1 MAGTPPCF
9 ASCAKRRAV
18 RGEAWILAA
27 AALLLAFGGCRTAAA
42 FDSGRA
48 SFAVRVNEETIP
60 YRVFAVYALPGERL
74 DVAVSDTS
82 PPGRYRMQA
91 SRSQAVAAGANRW
104 LWRAPRRPG
113 VSQLRIDSGADAIRL
128 NVVVMHPAVELRD
141 GRLNAYRIGYYPATA
156 LRQDPIYLPPRGFI
170 ELGEHS
176 GSLQLSPHFQLW
188 QFPAKQAGG
197 PPKYLVLRER
207 LLLKLELLLER
218 LNAEGRNAETFTI
231 MSGYRT
237 PSYNAALG
245 NVEYSRHVYGGAA
258 DIFVDSAPRDGI
270 MDDLNR
276 DGVTDYRDAQWLYRL
291 ANGLFSAGENRAM
304 LGGLGVY
311 RSTSAHGPFLHV
323 DARGTRARWGL
334 VP

>member
-141 GRLNAYRIGYYPATA
+141 GRLNAYRIGYYP
-156 LRQDPIYLPPRGFI
+156 IYLPPRGFI

-258 DIFVDSAPRDGI
+258 DIFVDSAPRDG
-270 MDDLNR
+270 
-276 DGVTDYRDAQWLYRL
+276 
-291 ANGLFSAGENRAM
+291 LFSAGENRAM

>member
-1 MAGTPPCF
+1 MTGTLPCF
-9 ASCAKRRAV
+9 ASCARRRAV
-18 RGEAWILAA
+18 KTQAWILPA
-27 AALLLAFGGCRTAAA
+27 AALLLAFGSGGAATA

-48 SFAVRVNEETIP
+48 AFSVRVNAETIP
-60 YRVFAVYALPGERL
+60 YRVFAVYTLPGEGL
-74 DVAVSDTS
+74 DVAVSAGS
-82 PPGRYRMQA
+82 PPAPYRMQA
-91 SRSQAVAAGANRW
+91 SSGEAVTAGVNRW
-104 LWRAPRRPG
+104 LWRAPPQPG
-113 VSQLRIDSGADAIRL
+113 VARLRIDSGTDAIDL

-141 GRLNAYRIGYYPATA
+141 GRLNAYRIGYYPVTA
-156 LRQDPIYLPPRGFI
+156 LRENPIYLPPRGFI

-276 DGVTDYRDAQWLYRL
+276 DGVTDYHDAQWLYRL
-291 ANGLFSAGENRAM
+291 ANDLFSASKNRAL

-323 DARGTRARWGL
+323 DARGTRARWGF